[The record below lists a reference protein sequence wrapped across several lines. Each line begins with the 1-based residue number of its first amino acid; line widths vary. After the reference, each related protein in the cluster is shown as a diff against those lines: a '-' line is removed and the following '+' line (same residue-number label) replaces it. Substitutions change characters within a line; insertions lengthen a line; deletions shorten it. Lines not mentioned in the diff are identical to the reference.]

1 MLKSHPKRTFTL
13 KRLHENLHLLPLVS
27 RNVDGDLEQLPFAKS
42 KGIKKALIF
51 SSRKL
56 HSKEKVLC
64 EKYLVRAI
72 LRSLVASGADKSGSS
87 NVHRFQSSALLALQE
102 ACEAAVINL
111 YEDAYLCTMHA
122 KRQTLF
128 PADIALARRIRGEK
142 F

>member
-1 MLKSHPKRTFTL
+1 MLKSHPKRIFTL
-13 KRLHENLHLLPLVS
+13 KKLQENLHLLPLVS

-42 KGIKKALIF
+42 KSIKKPLIF
-51 SSRKL
+51 SFRKP

-64 EKYLVRAI
+64 KKYLVRAI
-72 LRSLVASGADKSGSS
+72 LRSLVASGADKSGNS

-102 ACEAAVINL
+102 ACEAAVISL

-122 KRQTLF
+122 KRVTLL
-128 PADIALARRIRGEK
+128 PADVALARRIRGEK